1 MICLVIW
8 LREQDLNFR
17 PSGYEPN
24 IFGGFLPDIT
34 MGNSPDKL
42 NSWWK
47 LGGQFRIKNNLQP
60 IVPRRELGFSD

>member
-1 MICLVIW
+1 MICLAIW

-24 IFGGFLPDIT
+24 IFGGFLPDIR
-34 MGNSPDKL
+34 MGDSPDEL

-47 LGGQFRIKNNLQP
+47 LGGQFRMKNN
-60 IVPRRELGFSD
+60 